1 MSLRSLPPP
10 YITSEGL
17 CLSAH
22 FNGNTDGLKG
32 RELINNSSAHV
43 FIIIYSSL
51 QVIIRIIKAK
61 RACICNPPPPHPS
74 TSYAHTHVHPEAPLP
89 EPYKVLREREEGIL
103 EEGGMEG
110 GFLSFESSFGIIGSC
125 FVTQL

>member
-1 MSLRSLPPP
+1 M
-10 YITSEGL
+10 YIMSEGL
-17 CLSAH
+17 SLSAS

-43 FIIIYSSL
+43 FMIIYSSL

-61 RACICNPPPPHPS
+61 RACIFNPPHH
-74 TSYAHTHVHPEAPLP
+74 THTHTHTLTHTHVHPEAPLP

-103 EEGGMEG
+103 EEGGKG
-110 GFLSFESSFGIIGSC
+110 VS
-125 FVTQL
+125 